1 MNENPYRRESSYAER
16 YRDQRFATGHG
27 PRTDQRERQ
36 AVRTLLTAAPSQAG
50 PWLDRLA
57 GLVAGKRL
65 KPVLWLKTLIGK
77 DAALGAAHSV
87 REPVNH
93 S

>member
-1 MNENPYRRESSYAER
+1 MTHQQDTKPVLSKRPGANLPGWRE
-16 YRDQRFATGHG
+16 
-27 PRTDQRERQ
+27 
-36 AVRTLLTAAPSQAG
+36 AG
-50 PWLDRLA
+50 SWLDRLA